1 MNWIAL
7 WREMTRLWSY
17 DEIRMMF
24 AIACGLLA
32 FGAMIINNLTWRKVA
47 SLVVIFTGGWV
58 LYSWGL
64 TIVDRVVREAEFDL
78 LSEAY
83 ATIFFA
89 TGIAGFL
96 LAKAALLVFTK
107 PRKKILA
114 LTQRGLLGMSTGMY
128 GTGQMLQ
135 RISVAMRSKAAEIS
149 ARSKEPIEAREAEVV
164 ARAAALV
171 AQESPV
177 PEKEDKPNEVAIAQ
191 TG

>member
-17 DEIRMMF
+17 DEVRMMF
-24 AIACGLLA
+24 AVACGMLA
-32 FGAMIINNLTWRKVA
+32 FGAMIINNLTWRKVI
-47 SLVVIFTGGWV
+47 SLIVIFTGGWV

-96 LAKAALLVFTK
+96 LAKAALLVFVK
-107 PRKKILA
+107 PRKKFLA
-114 LTQRGLLGMSTGMY
+114 LAQRALLGMSVGIY
-128 GTGQMLQ
+128 STGQMLQ

-149 ARSKEPIEAREAEVV
+149 ARSREPIEAREAEVV
-164 ARAAALV
+164 ARAFALV
-171 AQESPV
+171 AQEVPA
-177 PEKEDKPNEVAIAQ
+177 PEKEEKPNEIATAQ
-191 TG
+191 AG